1 MKGKAGTMGF
11 DGARL
16 FKDTEKD
23 LLLEDTRSIF
33 RHPYKRQEINS
44 KIKKEIR
51 YEKLITIDIL
61 CGSFCNGYFSFISK
75 KLKLLKQAIPFSVSN
90 GGSNFVN

>member
-16 FKDTEKD
+16 FKDTEKG
-23 LLLEDTRSIF
+23 LLLEDKRSIF
-33 RHPYKRQEINS
+33 RHPYKRQKINS

-51 YEKLITIDIL
+51 YEKLIAIDIL
-61 CGSFCNGYFSFISK
+61 CGSFCSGYFFFYKQETQIIKASYSFFGK
-75 KLKLLKQAIPFSVSN
+75 
-90 GGSNFVN
+90 